1 MRYLKYLFLGVLAAV
16 LLTVSLANRGMVT
29 LRLLPEEL
37 GSFAGINWAVDLPL
51 FLVVLIGVAA
61 GLLVGF
67 VWEWLRE
74 HKHRTAA
81 AEAQRK
87 AARFEREVA
96 QIRAAQG
103 GAQDDVLALLEQ
115 PRKAG

>member
-1 MRYLKYLFLGVLAAV
+1 MRYLKYLFLAALAVV
-16 LLTVSLANRGMVT
+16 LLTVSLANRGTVT

-37 GSFAGINWAVDLPL
+37 GAFAGVNWAVNLPL
-51 FLVVLIGVAA
+51 FLVVLIGVVI

-67 VWEWLRE
+67 LWEWLRE
-74 HKHRTAA
+74 HKHRAAA

-96 QIRAAQG
+96 QIRARQG
-103 GAQDDVLALLEQ
+103 STEDEVLALLEQ